1 MNLPSKDKNGKS
13 YLSYSAINSY
23 LKDRNQ
29 FIRTYILKEPFE
41 GNAYTDF
48 GSRVGKAI
56 EINDF
61 STFKKSEVKVLNT
74 VKRLDE
80 FERKI
85 FLDFDSFY
93 MVGYIDSNTF
103 DLTKIT
109 DYKTG
114 GIGKHF
120 QYYSLDYVQM
130 CYYALGIKQ
139 ETGIKVKEAT
149 VQFIHRKG
157 TPKSGLFVDDKCIIE
172 IQTDI
177 SEERLKSV
185 YWTTIKIAKEIELFY
200 LDYISKNNVQ
210 T

>member
-29 FIRTYILKEPFE
+29 FVKTYILKEPFE
-41 GNAYTDF
+41 GNAYTNF

-56 EINDF
+56 ETNDF
-61 STFKKSEVKVLNT
+61 SLFKKSEIKILNS

-80 FERKI
+80 FERKV

-93 MVGYIDSNTF
+93 MIGFIDSNTF

-114 GIGKHF
+114 GTGKHI
-120 QYYSLDYVQM
+120 QYYSSDYVQM
-130 CYYALGIKQ
+130 CYYALAIKQ

-149 VQFIHRKG
+149 VQFVHRGG
-157 TPKSGLFVDDKCIIE
+157 TLKSGLFVDDKPIIE
-172 IQTDI
+172 IKTDV
-177 SEERLKSV
+177 SDERLKNV

-200 LDYISKNNVQ
+200 LDYISKNPV
-210 T
+210 